1 MSAVGLIVAAVLT
14 VGVLY
19 LAFVSARWGQ
29 DGTVPERR
37 PTWLGPDA
45 VAVAQI
51 VTARLLQ
58 ERRRRGLS
66 DPHPCPAVDEL
77 ARHHAFDMATR
88 NFAREEDPEG
98 EDLGGRRH
106 RLHPDYLGRLWEWDR
121 VLEPQGPS
129 TEETLL
135 AELFSEAGLA
145 ELEERLGSE
154 QVTTIGVGVAVES
167 GRCGVCVVFGAH
179 LGTLS
184 KIDLGEAGVGGWELR
199 GVMAPEVS
207 LGDIWG
213 RLIDSQG
220 DPLARVDAEPVDA
233 DPPRPQ
239 DFRLRLGLDGD
250 PQGYKAEVWVEDQ
263 LGLRRTLR

>member
-1 MSAVGLIVAAVLT
+1 MSGVGLIVSAVLAA
-14 VGVLY
+14 GVFY
-19 LAFVSARWGQ
+19 LALVSARWGR
-29 DGTVPERR
+29 DGTVPDRR

-45 VAVAQI
+45 AALAQA
-51 VTARLLQ
+51 VTARLLE
-58 ERRRRGLS
+58 ERRGRGLA
-66 DPHPCPAVDEL
+66 DPHPCPAVVEL
-77 ARHHAFDMATR
+77 AQHHAFAMAAR
-88 NFAREEDPEG
+88 NFDREDDPEG

-121 VLEPQGPS
+121 LLEPSGPS

-145 ELEERLGSE
+145 ELEQRLVSE
-154 QVTTIGVGVAVES
+154 EVTAVGVGVAVEA

-184 KIDLGEAGVGGWELR
+184 KIDLDEAGVGGWELR
-199 GVMAPEVS
+199 GVMAPEVD
-207 LGDIWG
+207 LGGIWG

-220 DPLARVDAEPVDA
+220 EPLARVDAEPVEA
-233 DPPRPQ
+233 DPPRPK

-250 PQGYKAEVWVEDQ
+250 PQGYKAEVWVGEQ